1 MLKNKE
7 YEMYENN
14 MKKFNAI
21 IKEVNQTQ
29 QKIKEVEEKNKR
41 Y

>member
-1 MLKNKE
+1 
-7 YEMYENN
+7 MYENN